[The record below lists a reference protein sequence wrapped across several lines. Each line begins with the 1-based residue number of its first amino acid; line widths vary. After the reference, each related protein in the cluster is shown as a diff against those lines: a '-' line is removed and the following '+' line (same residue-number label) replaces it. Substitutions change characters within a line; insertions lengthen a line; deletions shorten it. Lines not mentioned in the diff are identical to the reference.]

1 MSLILRE
8 MVFDE
13 DVVIEDKSILPKM
26 LRIK

>member
-13 DVVIEDKSILPKM
+13 DVVIEDKSILLKM